1 MNLSDLFT
9 SRHTKWLERE
19 IEELKKTH
27 ALEMERV
34 ITQNQRLQDELQ
46 RTRILLTPGLQAV
59 SLPHEHDD
67 SPPPVSAEPTGTP
80 WMRVRARELK
90 RLDDEW
96 RAQQEKNA
104 AAAKGDANGSIRS
117 GSNSPSLGEPSKPS

>member
-27 ALEMERV
+27 AEERERD
-34 ITQNQRLQDELQ
+34 ISQIQRLQDERQ

-59 SLPHEHDD
+59 SLPHEHED
-67 SPPPVSAEPTGTP
+67 SPPPASEEPTGTP
-80 WMRVRARELK
+80 WMRVRAKELK
-90 RLDDEW
+90 RLDEEW
-96 RAQQEKNA
+96 RKQQEKSA
-104 AAAKGDANGSIRS
+104 AAQGDVKNGDNGQGRHAAS
-117 GSNSPSLGEPSKPS
+117 